1 MTTRRARV
9 TFADKK
15 NAPTLHGKHL
25 SRAEGDYEEATGI
38 LWNVRA
44 AEGVDASL
52 AKDSPIGVH
61 LPTGNLI
68 QFVPEGVQ
76 VAKKSP
82 QEVVD
87 ELNGVTDPDER
98 GGEGEVIS
106 PQPGA
111 DTGHRVQQ
119 RQPDPRAVPVTEA
132 ARKAAA
138 AREAKIAAA
147 RGQTPQ

>member
-1 MTTRRARV
+1 MTTKRARV

-44 AEGVDASL
+44 AEGPDASL
-52 AKDSPIGVH
+52 AKDCPIGVH

-76 VAKKSP
+76 VAKKTP

-87 ELNGVTDPDER
+87 ELNGITDPDER

-111 DTGHRVQQ
+111 DVGHRVQ
-119 RQPDPRAVPVTEA
+119 RQPDPRAVPVTPA
-132 ARKAAA
+132 AQKAAA
-138 AREAKIAAA
+138 ERAAKIAAA
-147 RGQTPQ
+147 RGQTP